1 MICLLY
7 PKNSIR
13 PKTFLFLALLTLAN
27 HLIAQVPAKKISLM
41 VAFSA
46 GTLLSVG
53 ILDVIPEALEAENI
67 DVHRLFI
74 ILLVAL
80 IFFNY
85 LERASLWHQQHDQQK
100 PDVEIKNQSELKPVV
115 LSSLIGGSIHN
126 FVDGLVISAAFI
138 ADPLLGITT
147 AAAIVIHEIP
157 HRLGHFSIY
166 LAAGLTK
173 RNALNVN
180 LVSGVVTVL
189 GGLMGWLIFQDL
201 ESVTPYIL
209 MIAAGSFIYIALS
222 DLFPYLTRRQQD
234 DGIIQQTSL
243 LTMGVLWVPILGQFI
258 H

>member
-1 MICLLY
+1 ML
-7 PKNSIR
+7 
-13 PKTFLFLALLTLAN
+13 LLTILVAST
-27 HLIAQVPAKKISLM
+27 LVQLTSIFVAFFFAMKIPAKKISLM

-85 LERASLWHQQHDQQK
+85 LERASLWYQQHDQQK

-166 LAAGLTK
+166 LATGLTK

-189 GGLMGWLIFQDL
+189 GGLMGWLILQDL

>member
-1 MICLLY
+1 VELT
-7 PKNSIR
+7 SIFVAYFFAM
-13 PKTFLFLALLTLAN
+13 K
-27 HLIAQVPAKKISLM
+27 IPAKKISLM

-157 HRLGHFSIY
+157 HRLGDFSIY

-189 GGLMGWLIFQDL
+189 GGLMGWLILQDL
-201 ESVTPYIL
+201 DSVTPYIL

>member
-1 MICLLY
+1 ML
-7 PKNSIR
+7 
-13 PKTFLFLALLTLAN
+13 LLTILVTSTLVQLTSIFVAYFFAMK
-27 HLIAQVPAKKISLM
+27 IPAKKISLM

-46 GTLLSVG
+46 GTMLSVG
-53 ILDVIPEALEAENI
+53 ILDVIPEALETENI
-67 DVHRLFI
+67 NVHLLFF

>member
-1 MICLLY
+1 MLLINIICACLFVELT
-7 PKNSIR
+7 SIFVAYFFAM
-13 PKTFLFLALLTLAN
+13 K
-27 HLIAQVPAKKISLM
+27 IPAKKLSLM

-46 GTLLSVG
+46 GTMLSVV

-67 DVHRLFI
+67 DVHLLFI

-80 IFFNY
+80 IFFHY
-85 LERASLWHQQHDQQK
+85 LERASLWHQPHDLQK
-100 PDVEIKNQSELKPVV
+100 PGVEIQNQFELKPVV

-126 FVDGLVISAAFI
+126 FVDGVVISASFI

-173 RNALNVN
+173 RNALSVN
-180 LVSGVVTVL
+180 LASGVVAVL
-189 GGLMGWLIFQDL
+189 GGFMGWLILHDL
-201 ESVTPYIL
+201 ENITPYIL

-222 DLFPYLTRRQQD
+222 DLFPYLTRRQQS
-234 DGIIQQTSL
+234 DGIVQQSSL
-243 LTMGVLWVPILGQFI
+243 LAIGVLWVPIIGQFI

>member
-1 MICLLY
+1 ML
-7 PKNSIR
+7 
-13 PKTFLFLALLTLAN
+13 LLTILVTSTLVQLTSIFVAYFFAMK
-27 HLIAQVPAKKISLM
+27 IPAKKISLM

-46 GTLLSVG
+46 GTMLSVG
-53 ILDVIPEALEAENI
+53 ILDVIPEALETENI
-67 DVHRLFI
+67 NVHLLFI

-222 DLFPYLTRRQQD
+222 DLFPYLTRRQQV
-234 DGIIQQTSL
+234 DGIVQQTSIL
-243 LTMGVLWVPILGQFI
+243 AIGVLWVPILGQFI

>member
-1 MICLLY
+1 ML
-7 PKNSIR
+7 
-13 PKTFLFLALLTLAN
+13 LLTILVTSTLVQLTSIFVAYFFAMK
-27 HLIAQVPAKKISLM
+27 IPAKKISLM

-46 GTLLSVG
+46 GTMLSVG
-53 ILDVIPEALEAENI
+53 ILDVIPEALETENI
-67 DVHRLFI
+67 NVHLLFI

>member
-1 MICLLY
+1 ML
-7 PKNSIR
+7 
-13 PKTFLFLALLTLAN
+13 LLTILVTSTLVQLTSIFVAYFFAMK
-27 HLIAQVPAKKISLM
+27 IPAKKISLM

-74 ILLVAL
+74 ILLFAL

-222 DLFPYLTRRQQD
+222 DIFPYLTRRQQD

>member
-1 MICLLY
+1 MLLLTILVASTLVQLT
-7 PKNSIR
+7 SI
-13 PKTFLFLALLTLAN
+13 FLAYFFAMK
-27 HLIAQVPAKKISLM
+27 IPAKKISLM

-46 GTLLSVG
+46 GTMLSVG
-53 ILDVIPEALEAENI
+53 ILDVIPEALETENI
-67 DVHRLFI
+67 DVHLLFM

-180 LVSGVVTVL
+180 LVSGVVAVL
-189 GGLMGWLIFQDL
+189 GGFMGWLILHDL
-201 ESVTPYIL
+201 ENMTPYIL

-234 DGIIQQTSL
+234 DGIVQQTSIL
-243 LTMGVLWVPILGQFI
+243 AIGVLWVPILGQFV

>member
-1 MICLLY
+1 ML
-7 PKNSIR
+7 
-13 PKTFLFLALLTLAN
+13 LLTILVAST
-27 HLIAQVPAKKISLM
+27 LVQLTSIFVAYFFVMKIPAKKISLM

-157 HRLGHFSIY
+157 HRFGHFSIY